1 MRDKRKSEDYFN
13 SYIDYQKNRIS
24 KKISKLSGCLGN
36 SMKAERVNQSLLKYK
51 MDMVYAQFSVGIEK
65 RGLLIC
71 FEDALKTALQVKD
84 FDFETLLNLLSLA
97 VILEEKRDISNFIV
111 KYNHMIRND
120 KLLNCLAK
128 YIEKGKF
135 VWQGKFIIKGVYDGL
150 DNLGDMTDKE
160 RVLYNYLLEWY
171 ATHKDFAWYDS
182 HKNEKDT
189 YVGYWSFESAALA
202 KIIGVNQRKLENNE
216 YYPSI

>member
-1 MRDKRKSEDYFN
+1 MMRDKRKGEDYFN

-84 FDFETLLNLLSLA
+84 IDYETLLNLLSLA

-111 KYNHMIRND
+111 
-120 KLLNCLAK
+120 
-128 YIEKGKF
+128 
-135 VWQGKFIIKGVYDGL
+135 
-150 DNLGDMTDKE
+150 
-160 RVLYNYLLEWY
+160 
-171 ATHKDFAWYDS
+171 
-182 HKNEKDT
+182 
-189 YVGYWSFESAALA
+189 
-202 KIIGVNQRKLENNE
+202 
-216 YYPSI
+216 